1 MAIVRIGQW
10 LASVDDRLLELA
22 AQCSSVEQFRV
33 EATPDAQPRLT
44 LRWTQPGAVEHW
56 IQLDGEGDQPG
67 HYRVQGNSV
76 LVCIPAEAAAA
87 EAAVRALFQIATLRQ
102 GGVLLHASA
111 ASFGNSA
118 IVALGPSGAGKSTLA
133 RFCLEAGG
141 ELLSDETVA
150 LYPDRRVYGTPFF
163 SEADLIGTPRIA
175 HATRIV
181 WLEKGEQDSIESL
194 SQPQAVAMLL
204 AQAYRPAPGEAEPE
218 ALLCRTAQLAKT
230 GGLHRLIFR
239 KHRGAGEF
247 VKRCLLA
254 A

>member
-10 LASVDDRLLELA
+10 LAAVDDRLLELA
-22 AQCSSVEQFRV
+22 AQCSSVEQFCV
-33 EATPDAQPRLT
+33 EAQPGASVRLN
-44 LRWTQPGAVEHW
+44 LRWTQPGSAERW

-67 HYRVQGNSV
+67 MYCIQGNS
-76 LVCIPAEAAAA
+76 LRVCIPADAPAA

-102 GGVLLHASA
+102 GGVLLHAAS
-111 ASFGNSA
+111 ASFGHSA

-150 LYPDRRVYGTPFF
+150 LYPDGRVYGTPFF
-163 SEADLIGTPRIA
+163 SDDDLIGAPRSA
-175 HATRIV
+175 RATRIV
-181 WLEKGEQDSIESL
+181 WLQKGEQESIETL

-204 AQAYRPAPGEAEPE
+204 AQAYRPAPGEAAPE
-218 ALLCRTAQLAKT
+218 ALLGRTAQLAST
-230 GGLHRLIFR
+230 AGLHRLLFR
-239 KHRGAGEF
+239 KHPGAGEF

>member
-10 LASVDDRLLELA
+10 LAAIDDRLLQLA
-22 AQCSSVEQFRV
+22 AQCSSVKQFCV
-33 EATPDAQPRLT
+33 EAEPGAPVRLR
-44 LRWTQPGAVEHW
+44 LQWTQPDILEGW

-67 HYRVQGNSV
+67 MYCIQGDC
-76 LVCIPAEAAAA
+76 LQVCIPADPPAA

-102 GGVLLHASA
+102 GGVLLHAAS
-111 ASFGNSA
+111 ASFGPSA

-150 LYPDRRVYGTPFF
+150 LYPDGHVYGTPFF
-163 SEADLIGTPRIA
+163 SDDDLIGAPRSA
-175 HATRIV
+175 RATRIV
-181 WLEKGEQDSIESL
+181 WLQKGDQESIETL
-194 SQPQAVAMLL
+194 SQSQGVAMLL
-204 AQAYRPAPGEAEPE
+204 AQAYRPAPSEAAPE
-218 ALLCRTAQLAKT
+218 ALLGRTAQVART
-230 GGLHRLIFR
+230 SGLHRLVFR
-239 KHRGAGEF
+239 KHPGAGDF